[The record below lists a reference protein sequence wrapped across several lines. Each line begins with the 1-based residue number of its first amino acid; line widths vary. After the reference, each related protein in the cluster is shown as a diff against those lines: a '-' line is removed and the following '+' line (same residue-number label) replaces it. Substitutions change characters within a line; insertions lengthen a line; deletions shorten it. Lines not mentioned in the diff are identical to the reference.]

1 MSIYTAIIVLIITI
15 IFNLIFVFFKKPK
28 NPSSPS
34 PGQLSLQTR
43 NSDMDLIY
51 SYINRCF
58 LKTLSEFSKKDWTLI
73 PENSKTYASINIY
86 QNKYSDLIRALLVS
100 GYYIRNDGEIK
111 YTLFDI
117 FIEKIYLLYLAETPE
132 HIKMML
138 FNYESGYDVD
148 GYFSSNKKK
157 IKKSAIHFITGYVRN
172 KLWIRY
178 SENDAN
184 RTLICNDEYNDP
196 YELDNRL
203 KIYDDI
209 KLRQVNL
216 DIYHTTDNS
225 VEMEKY
231 LHPEQ
236 KPIQQQPAEQPKV
249 KEQNANMF
257 KVDPK
262 TLN

>member
-1 MSIYTAIIVLIITI
+1 MSIYTAINILILSI
-15 IFNLIFVFFKKPK
+15 IFNFIFDLFKKPK
-28 NPSSPS
+28 NSSLPP
-34 PGQLSLQTR
+34 PGVMSLQTR

-58 LKTLSEFSKKDWTLI
+58 LKTLSEFSRKDWILI
-73 PENSKTYASINIY
+73 PENNKTNTTITIY

-100 GYYIRNDGEIK
+100 GYYIRNDEERK

-117 FIEKIYLLYLAETPE
+117 FIEKIFLLYLAETPE
-132 HIKMML
+132 PIKLML
-138 FNYESGYDVD
+138 FNYESGYDVNN
-148 GYFSSNKKK
+148 YFAPNKKK

-184 RTLICNDEYNDP
+184 RSLICSEDYNDP
-196 YELDNRL
+196 HELDNRL
-203 KIYDDI
+203 KIYDDV

-225 VEMEKY
+225 VEMDKY

-236 KPIQQQPAEQPKV
+236 KPVQQQQVEQPKV

-262 TLN
+262 TLT

>member
-1 MSIYTAIIVLIITI
+1 MVTTANIELY
-15 IFNLIFVFFKKPK
+15 
-28 NPSSPS
+28 
-34 PGQLSLQTR
+34 GQLNTYMNEFVNTIMQDQILLKFLYYNTHDDVLS
-43 NSDMDLIY
+43 MPDL
-51 SYINRCF
+51 
-58 LKTLSEFSKKDWTLI
+58 TVEQKKSMLEDTI
-73 PENSKTYASINIY
+73 F
-86 QNKYSDLIRALLVS
+86 KYKKVPV
-100 GYYIRNDGEIK
+100 RNDGEMK

-117 FIEKIYLLYLAETPE
+117 FIEKVYLLYLAETPE

-157 IKKSAIHFITGYVRN
+157 IKKSAIHFITSYVRN

-184 RTLICNDEYNDP
+184 RTLICNDDYNDP
-196 YELDNRL
+196 HELDNRL

-231 LHPEQ
+231 LQILHMMKGCCCCYFSVTQ
-236 KPIQQQPAEQPKV
+236 SGLT
-249 KEQNANMF
+249 F
-257 KVDPK
+257 
-262 TLN
+262 

>member
-1 MSIYTAIIVLIITI
+1 
-15 IFNLIFVFFKKPK
+15 
-28 NPSSPS
+28 
-34 PGQLSLQTR
+34 
-43 NSDMDLIY
+43 MDLIY

-58 LKTLSEFSKKDWTLI
+58 LKTLSEFSRKDWTLI
-73 PENSKTYASINIY
+73 PENNKTNTTINIY

-100 GYYIRNDGEIK
+100 GYYIRNDGEMK

-138 FNYESGYDVD
+138 FNYESGYNVD
-148 GYFSSNKKK
+148 NYFSSNKKK
-157 IKKSAIHFITGYVRN
+157 IKKSAIHFITSYVRN

-184 RTLICNDEYNDP
+184 RTMICNDDYNDTH
-196 YELDNRL
+196 ELDNRL

-225 VEMEKY
+225 EEMDKY

-236 KPIQQQPAEQPKV
+236 KPTSQQQAEQPKV